1 MKVKLTFLGTG
12 TSSGVPM
19 IACNCPVCKSLDPR
33 DKRLRAS
40 VLVECGGLTIV
51 VDAGPDFRQQLLRAG
66 VQHVDAIL
74 LTHNHMDH
82 VGGLDETRALN
93 LFEHKPVNIYCEKYV
108 KDSLRQVFAYAFRE
122 PRYPGSP
129 EWHMHVLE
137 SYEPFRVYSNAAERE
152 LVWVSGSGY
161 QYTGRVGV
169 AVDSPAGAAGA
180 SPSGLAGGSPD
191 GGSPDGSP
199 GGLADGSLGG
209 SPGGL
214 AGGSPGGS
222 PGVPSVE
229 VVPIHGWHHKQPG
242 VSVLGYRF
250 GNIAYL
256 TDMNS
261 IPDSEFEKLRG
272 LDAVTIN
279 CVKKDPHF
287 SHFSLAEA
295 LAFFERVG
303 ARESYIT
310 HISHR
315 LPCHSDFAAELPPHV
330 HPAYDGLVLESE

>member
-93 LFEHKPVNIYCEKYV
+93 LFERKPVNIYCEKYV
-108 KDSLRQVFAYAFRE
+108 LDSLRQMFAYAFHE

-161 QYTGRVGV
+161 KYTGRVG
-169 AVDSPAGAAGA
+169 
-180 SPSGLAGGSPD
+180 LE
-191 GGSPDGSP
+191 
-199 GGLADGSLGG
+199 
-209 SPGGL
+209 
-214 AGGSPGGS
+214 
-222 PGVPSVE
+222 GVPSIE

-272 LDAVTIN
+272 LDAVTVN
-279 CVKKDPHF
+279 CVKRDPHF
-287 SHFSLAEA
+287 SHFSLPEA
-295 LAFFERVG
+295 LEFFERVG

-310 HISHR
+310 HLSHR
-315 LPCHSDFAAELPPHV
+315 LPRHADFAAELPPHV
-330 HPAYDGLVLESE
+330 HPAYDGLVIESR

>member
-1 MKVKLTFLGTG
+1 
-12 TSSGVPM
+12 M
-19 IACNCPVCKSLDPR
+19 IGCNCPVCTSADPR
-33 DKRLRAS
+33 DSRLRAS

-93 LFEHKPVNIYCEKYV
+93 LFERKPVNIFCEPYV
-108 KDSLRQVFAYAFRE
+108 LDSLRQMFAYAFRE
-122 PRYPGSP
+122 PRYPGAP

-161 QYTGRVGV
+161 QYTGKQ
-169 AVDSPAGAAGA
+169 
-180 SPSGLAGGSPD
+180 GLD
-191 GGSPDGSP
+191 D
-199 GGLADGSLGG
+199 
-209 SPGGL
+209 
-214 AGGSPGGS
+214 
-222 PGVPSVE
+222 VPSVE

-242 VSVLGYRF
+242 LSVLGYRF

-261 IPDSEFEKLRG
+261 IPDEEFEKLRG
-272 LDAVTIN
+272 LDAVTVN

-315 LPCHSDFAAELPPHV
+315 LPRHEEFAAELPPHV

>member
-19 IACNCPVCKSLDPR
+19 IACNCPVCKSSDPR

-93 LFEHKPVNIYCEKYV
+93 LFERKPVNIYCEKYV
-108 KDSLRQVFAYAFRE
+108 EDSLRQVFAYAFRE

-137 SYEPFRVYSNAAERE
+137 SYEPFRVYSNAAEPE
-152 LVWVSGSGY
+152 LVWESGSGY
-161 QYTGRVGV
+161 KFTGR
-169 AVDSPAGAAGA
+169 
-180 SPSGLAGGSPD
+180 SGLAD
-191 GGSPDGSP
+191 
-199 GGLADGSLGG
+199 
-209 SPGGL
+209 
-214 AGGSPGGS
+214 
-222 PGVPSVE
+222 VPSVE
-229 VVPIHGWHHKQPG
+229 VVPIHGWHHKTPG
-242 VSVLGYRF
+242 LSVLGYRF
-250 GNIAYL
+250 GNIAYI

-272 LDAVTIN
+272 LDAVTVN

-315 LPCHSDFAAELPPHV
+315 LPCHADFAAELPPHV
-330 HPAYDGLVLESE
+330 HSAYDGLVLESE